1 MPSSAVAIVGAG
13 SLGCYFAARLA
24 LAGVP
29 VTLIGRPAQAEAIG
43 RNGLVFES
51 GGARQIVRLAATAEP
66 QAVRGARFVLICVKS
81 GDSDSAAAAVAPY
94 LSADAV
100 LVSLQNGVGNTERIH
115 ARASRPSIAGLVY
128 VGANMPAAGHVRH
141 AGGNRIVIG
150 AVKDCGVSTAMLDE
164 FAALFRAAGVSVDIS
179 ADMDGAL
186 WAKLTMNCAYNAVC
200 ALTGKPYGAMG
211 AVPEVRAIM
220 RQAADETIA
229 LARHKGISI
238 PQDVSDNLL
247 AMTEAMPLQMSST
260 AQDIARG
267 RVTEIDYLNGFV
279 ARESAALGL
288 DAPVNRT
295 LAALVKLRE
304 RP

>member
-1 MPSSAVAIVGAG
+1 
-13 SLGCYFAARLA
+13 
-24 LAGVP
+24 
-29 VTLIGRPAQAEAIG
+29 
-43 RNGLVFES
+43 
-51 GGARQIVRLAATAEP
+51 
-66 QAVRGARFVLICVKS
+66 
-81 GDSDSAAAAVAPY
+81 
-94 LSADAV
+94 
-100 LVSLQNGVGNTERIH
+100 
-115 ARASRPSIAGLVY
+115 
-128 VGANMPAAGHVRH
+128 
-141 AGGNRIVIG
+141 
-150 AVKDCGVSTAMLDE
+150 MLDE

-229 LARHKGISI
+229 LARYKGISI